1 MRLILR
7 LLGAVLVLAAL
18 WPLGREMLMLVR
30 GSDHDFIPLGQLWYE
45 INPASL
51 NMLQAG
57 IQRRVAPWLW
67 EDGIQVALTWPA
79 WPVLIAFGLALIVVG
94 RTRAP

>member
-7 LLGAVLVLAAL
+7 VLGAVLVLAAL
-18 WPLGREMLMLVR
+18 WPLAREMLMLVQ
-30 GSDHDFIPLGQLWYE
+30 GSGHSFIPLGQLWYE
-45 INPASL
+45 IDPTSL

-57 IQRRVAPWLW
+57 VQRRLAPWLW
-67 EDGIQVALTWPA
+67 EDGIQVVLTWPA

-94 RTRAP
+94 RTRGA